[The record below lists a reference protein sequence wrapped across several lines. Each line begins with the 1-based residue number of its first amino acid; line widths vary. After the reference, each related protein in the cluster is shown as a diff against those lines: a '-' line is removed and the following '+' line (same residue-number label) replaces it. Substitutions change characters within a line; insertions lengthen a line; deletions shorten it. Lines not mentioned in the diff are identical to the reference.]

1 MDRLPWDGRIP
12 PVLSRAR
19 DLAHLCD
26 LRSRAGRRHPSAGF
40 PLAGPKTEPIDTSTR
55 SRNSAVSPAQPSP
68 ADLTAPKP
76 SLVQP
81 RLQQRSPAHRSPP
94 QFSTGH
100 PSCSVALPTRAEISR
115 RIPTSPKIAHRSQTH
130 GIPAQLISAQPRASQ
145 SNRLD
150 DAGKGEWVGE
160 EFVVESLGSAGY
172 RGVRLQTMGTPDGR
186 SLGPL

>member
-1 MDRLPWDGRIP
+1 MERLPRDGRIP
-12 PVLSRAR
+12 PVLLRAR

-40 PLAGPKTEPIDTSTR
+40 PLAGPKSEPLDTSTR

-100 PSCSVALPTRAEISR
+100 PSCSVALPTRADIRR
-115 RIPTSPKIAHRSQTH
+115 RIPSSLKKPSAAKLMTSQPSSYQLSPEQASPTDLLMRGRGSGWVRSSWSN
-130 GIPAQLISAQPRASQ
+130 PWEAQ
-145 SNRLD
+145 D
-150 DAGKGEWVGE
+150 TGGCVYK
-160 EFVVESLGSAGY
+160 
-172 RGVRLQTMGTPDGR
+172 
-186 SLGPL
+186 